1 MANQPQQVRRGM
13 AAVVAAAVVMHV
25 GVPALR
31 SDPGVMVGPG
41 AELRSVGE
49 QVEPQA
55 EVTDQDQ

>member
-1 MANQPQQVRRGM
+1 M

-31 SDPGVMVGPG
+31 SDPGVMVGSG